1 MFRKNESTLK
11 DVMQKLIDH
20 YRLRSNLD
28 RISVERFWEEEMG
41 ILINRYTDKVY
52 FSKKGCLM
60 IKVSSSA
67 LRNELTM
74 NRANIKERI
83 NAYLGSNQVHEI
95 KVV

>member
-11 DVMQKLIDH
+11 DVMQKMIDH
-20 YRLRSNLD
+20 YRLRSHLD
-28 RISVERFWEEEMG
+28 RVSVEKFWEDEMG
-41 ILINRYTDKVY
+41 PLINRYTEKVY

-74 NRANIKERI
+74 NRRQIMQRI
-83 NAYLGSNQVHEI
+83 NAYIGSEQVKEI